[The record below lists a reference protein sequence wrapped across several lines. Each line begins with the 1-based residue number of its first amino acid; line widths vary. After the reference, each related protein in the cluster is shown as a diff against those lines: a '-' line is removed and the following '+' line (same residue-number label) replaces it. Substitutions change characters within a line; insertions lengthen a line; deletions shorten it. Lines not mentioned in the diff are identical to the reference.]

1 MRRLLSPEYRHKLA
15 EWESLVQDGTAE
27 KNIGEA
33 LDNLLGYGLT
43 AGSQGGRAEL
53 PYLNTCSSDEPILL
67 ESDTR
72 LGDRDHNLN
81 NTHSLR
87 TLDSEQLGHDALDLD
102 ILSAPFNPSADKLE
116 N

>member
-53 PYLNTCSSDEPILL
+53 PYLNTCSSDEAILL